1 MRSFASFSFFE
12 FSESFLVSFFFGDGS
27 FVGSM
32 FVIRLI
38 DGDEWGVDWV
48 IHDESTWED
57 EDLPHPWVLLEDFS
71 KESPSGFSGWAGIE
85 GWDDLGCSFFSIM
98 KKSTESWFDSLWV
111 GNSWIPFRCVFLN
124 VVIEDSSVNHPVVL
138 VCENYQIII

>member
-38 DGDEWGVDWV
+38 DSDEWGVD
-48 IHDESTWED
+48 
-57 EDLPHPWVLLEDFS
+57 
-71 KESPSGFSGWAGIE
+71 
-85 GWDDLGCSFFSIM
+85 
-98 KKSTESWFDSLWV
+98 
-111 GNSWIPFRCVFLN
+111 
-124 VVIEDSSVNHPVVL
+124 
-138 VCENYQIII
+138 